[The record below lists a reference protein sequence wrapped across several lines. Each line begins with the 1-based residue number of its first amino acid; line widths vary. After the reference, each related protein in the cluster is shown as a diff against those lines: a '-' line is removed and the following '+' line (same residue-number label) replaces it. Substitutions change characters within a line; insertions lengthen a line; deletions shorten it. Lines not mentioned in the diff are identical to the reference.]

1 MIFVTVG
8 TTDFDD
14 LVRAMDRMAPTVGEP
29 VIAQTG
35 RGSYRPEHMEHFEFA
50 PSLEPYYQRARLVV
64 AHGGLGTAI
73 EVLQRRLPLIGVS
86 NPDRYDLHQEDLLR
100 ALSERGHMIW
110 CRSIQDLPQA
120 LQAATQ
126 RAAEDGFVPY
136 ETPDCHIA
144 GVIRRY
150 LGLQVT
156 NMNKL

>member
-14 LVRAMDRMAPTVGEP
+14 LVQAMDGLAPTLGEP
-29 VIAQTG
+29 VVAQIG
-35 RGSYRPEHMEHFEFA
+35 RGRYRPEHMEYFDFA
-50 PSLEPYYQRARLVV
+50 PSLDPYYRRARLVV

-73 EVLQRRLPLIGVS
+73 EVLQRGLPLIGVS
-86 NPDRYDLHQEDLLR
+86 NPDRYDRHQEDLLR

-110 CRSIQDLPQA
+110 CRSIEDLPQA
-120 LQAATQ
+120 IQEAAVRTF
-126 RAAEDGFVPY
+126 RPY

-150 LGLQVT
+150 LGL
-156 NMNKL
+156 NMKKL